1 MARLPPL
8 KVEEL
13 SALQMKIATELGS
26 TRGSGG
32 PRTSGPWGAL
42 LRSPELCE
50 RAAALGT
57 LLRDGTSLPAR
68 VSELAIAMA
77 ARHWSAQWEW
87 RSHAPKGLK
96 AGLSAEVMEAIR
108 QRQRPRFSKRDEEAA
123 YDYVSEL
130 LEKKLVSEKTYQA
143 LVAELGVNGA
153 IELTVVAG
161 FYSLI
166 AMLIVGLDISL
177 PEGVEAPF
185 PE

>member
-1 MARLPPL
+1 MTRIPAL

-13 SALQMKIATELGS
+13 SGLQMKIAEDLGT

-32 PRTSGPWGAL
+32 PRTSGPWGVL
-42 LRSPELCE
+42 LRSPGLCE

-57 LLRDGTSLPAR
+57 HLRDGTSLPTR
-68 VSELAIAMA
+68 ISELAIAMA

-96 AGLSAEVMEAIR
+96 AGLSAGVLEAIR
-108 QRQRPRFSKRDEEAA
+108 QRQRPQFDRRDEEAT
-123 YDYVSEL
+123 YDYVIEL
-130 LEKKLVSEKTYQA
+130 LEKKNVSDETYQS

-161 FYSLI
+161 FYCLV
-166 AMLIVGLDISL
+166 AMVIVGLDISL
-177 PEGVEAPF
+177 PEGVEPPLPA
-185 PE
+185 

>member
-1 MARLPPL
+1 MTRVPSL
-8 KVEEL
+8 KVEDL
-13 SALQMKIATELGS
+13 SDLQRKIAEDLGT

-32 PRTSGPWGAL
+32 PRTTGPWGVL

-57 LLRDGTSLPAR
+57 MLRDGTSLPTR
-68 VSELAIAMA
+68 ISELAIAMA

-96 AGLSAEVMEAIR
+96 AGLSAEVLEAIR
-108 QRQRPRFSKRDEEAA
+108 LRQRPVFTQGDEKAT

-130 LEKKLVSEKTYQA
+130 LENKRVGESSYQA
-143 LVAELGVNGA
+143 LVDELGTNGA
-153 IELTVVAG
+153 IEITVVAG

-166 AMLIVGLDISL
+166 AMLIVGMDISL
-177 PEGVEAPF
+177 PEGVDP
-185 PE
+185 PLPM